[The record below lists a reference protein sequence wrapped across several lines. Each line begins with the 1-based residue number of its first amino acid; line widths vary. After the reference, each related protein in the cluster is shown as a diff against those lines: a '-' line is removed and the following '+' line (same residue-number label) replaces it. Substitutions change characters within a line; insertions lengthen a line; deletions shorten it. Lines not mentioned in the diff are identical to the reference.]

1 MKFRKELMKREIGG
15 EFFLVPLGK
24 TVYET
29 NGLFF
34 LSELGAFIW
43 ELIPGAETE
52 ADIVKAVL
60 DEYDVDE
67 ETAKAD
73 VSEFIAKLKEMN
85 IL

>member
-1 MKFRKELMKREIGG
+1 MKREIGG

-34 LSELGAFIW
+34 LSELAAFIW
-43 ELIPGAETE
+43 DKIPEAETE
-52 ADIVKAVL
+52 TDIVNAVL
-60 DEYDVDE
+60 AEYEVDE
-67 ETAKAD
+67 ETAKKDVAD
-73 VSEFIAKLKEMN
+73 FIAKLKEMN